1 MSRYS
6 SLLVDVGGTNM
17 RYAYANKKG
26 ISEENILS
34 NISDQNI
41 NKTLSNLLSN
51 PKIKNAVIAAAGPRL
66 GNRIEMT
73 NRKVII
79 DADLLGRK
87 FELANSQ
94 VLNDWEAVGY
104 AIDEMKLKKIKK
116 GKSKSNVDLMIGPGT
131 GLGFAIV
138 ADGKVIPTEIG
149 NTKLH
154 SKLLLTI
161 WG

>member
-1 MSRYS
+1 M
-6 SLLVDVGGTNM
+6 
-17 RYAYANKKG
+17 
-26 ISEENILS
+26 
-34 NISDQNI
+34 
-41 NKTLSNLLSN
+41 
-51 PKIKNAVIAAAGPRL
+51 RL

-116 GKSKSNVDLMIGPGT
+116 GKSKSNVDLMIGPGDRSGICYCCRWKSHT
-131 GLGFAIV
+131 NRNW
-138 ADGKVIPTEIG
+138 KYKT
-149 NTKLH
+149 
-154 SKLLLTI
+154 S
-161 WG
+161 